1 MPYTYTSLVFLWLVT
16 LGLVAVSASG
26 AVAGSRLILLLLVAL
41 ATPAL
46 VLRRFKHSATGA
58 PQLDPVRVI
67 APTRRRSRAVSRAFD
82 RSPLEVVG
90 VDVDLW
96 ENEGG
101 APRRHAGS
109 GA

>member
-16 LGLVAVSASG
+16 LGLFAVSASG
-26 AVAGSRLILLLLVAL
+26 VVAGSWLILLLLAAL

-46 VLRRFKHSATGA
+46 VLRRFKHSATRA

-67 APTRRRSRAVSRAFD
+67 APSRRRSKGVSRAFD
-82 RSPLEVVG
+82 PSPLEAVG
-90 VDVDLW
+90 IDVDLW

-109 GA
+109 GV